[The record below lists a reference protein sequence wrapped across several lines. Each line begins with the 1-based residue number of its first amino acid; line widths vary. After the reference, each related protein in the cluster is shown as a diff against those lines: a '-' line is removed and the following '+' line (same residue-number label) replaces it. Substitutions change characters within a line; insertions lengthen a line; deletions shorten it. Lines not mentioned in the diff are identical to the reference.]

1 MPENQD
7 HPCRSY
13 SMLPIKGF
21 GLAVDTSALGGDL
34 PSGDWNKSSK
44 QRMGQIS
51 QWPDPAMG
59 MLHRQ

>member
-44 QRMGQIS
+44 TTDGSNFPM
-51 QWPDPAMG
+51 A
-59 MLHRQ
+59 